1 MHVLDQE
8 MFNIHM
14 DFQEVTNYIY
24 IYIHTHTYVG
34 DTWYYI
40 HMDFQEVTNYNIP
53 VRLSM
58 LLQPLVFVM
67 GFGSEVY

>member
-1 MHVLDQE
+1 MYVSDQE
-8 MFNIHM
+8 MFN
-14 DFQEVTNYIY
+14 
-24 IYIHTHTYVG
+24 
-34 DTWYYI
+34 I